1 MLAEFNAASSAS
13 IAPLKMYRSLWV
25 APSPHPHQFKVNF
38 NAAMTP
44 GSEGIGISVVI
55 RRAHGEFF
63 VGLSKFSEVCYL
75 VETVELKVW
84 LEALR
89 FAIDTRFSDI
99 ILEGDDNVC

>member
-1 MLAEFNAASSAS
+1 MGDFKEIVFNVLWLIWYGRNLFLFERSPQSASGIVDKAERVLAEFNAASSAS

-55 RRAHGEFF
+55 RRA
-63 VGLSKFSEVCYL
+63 
-75 VETVELKVW
+75 
-84 LEALR
+84 R
-89 FAIDTRFSDI
+89 
-99 ILEGDDNVC
+99 